1 MKKFTADF
9 ETNVDVED
17 CRVWAWAI
25 CEIGNPSN
33 FIYGNNITTFIE
45 WCSNKRAN
53 YVLYFHNLKFDASYI
68 LSYLLNNGYEFIE
81 NKKDKRDKTFTTLIS
96 DMGQFYSLEIYFE
109 VNGKRT
115 NKVTIYDSFKIL
127 AFSVETIAKSFNL
140 PIRKLELDYK
150 TKREIGHKLTDHEI
164 EYIRCDVE
172 IMARALEIMF
182 TENLT
187 KMTIGSNALSYYK
200 KMTKNF
206 NRYFPSLP
214 YEIDKDIRQSYKGGF
229 TYLSPLYKGKT
240 IENELVLDVNSL
252 YPYVLHEKALP
263 YGQPIFFKGEYQKD
277 ALHPLYIQMIDCIFE
292 IKDNMIP
299 TIQLK
304 NNLSF
309 LPNEYITSSK
319 GQNITLVLTNVD
331 LELFK
336 EHYNIIDPIY
346 IAGWKFRARYGLFS
360 SYVDRWTEE
369 KIKAKK
375 EKNKSMYTIS
385 KLLLNSLYGKF
396 SKNPKTRSK
405 YPYLDEE
412 GIVRY
417 SLSEEKIEKALYIP
431 VGTFVTSYAREKTI
445 RTSQKIRD
453 YTLKV
458 YGEDYYIY
466 SDTDSIHLK
475 YLNEEELKQF
485 VDIDDYRLGAWKI
498 EERAKR
504 GKYIRQKC
512 YIQDLYISEEEYIEG
527 IKGDASECYTKD
539 ENGFYCLKC
548 TVAGLPKSLAKYIN
562 FENFEKGFNI
572 LAEDTSKEHK
582 LTYKHVKGGV
592 LLVDTDF
599 TIK

>member
-17 CRVWAWAI
+17 CRVWAWAV
-25 CEIGNPSN
+25 CEIGNTSN

-81 NKKDKRDKTFTTLIS
+81 NKKDRRDKTFTTLIS

-109 VNGKRT
+109 INGKRT

-150 TKREIGHKLTDHEI
+150 TKREIGHELTEHEVD
-164 EYIRCDVE
+164 YIRCDVE

-229 TYLSPLYKGKT
+229 TYLNPIYKGKT

-277 ALHPLYIQMIDCIFE
+277 VMHPLYIQMIDCIFE

-336 EHYNIIDPIY
+336 EHYNIIDPVY

-375 EKNKSMYTIS
+375 EKNKSIVLPVIS
-385 KLLLNSLYGKF
+385 APKAAENPYG
-396 SKNPKTRSK
+396 
-405 YPYLDEE
+405 
-412 GIVRY
+412 
-417 SLSEEKIEKALYIP
+417 
-431 VGTFVTSYAREKTI
+431 
-445 RTSQKIRD
+445 
-453 YTLKV
+453 
-458 YGEDYYIY
+458 
-466 SDTDSIHLK
+466 
-475 YLNEEELKQF
+475 
-485 VDIDDYRLGAWKI
+485 
-498 EERAKR
+498 
-504 GKYIRQKC
+504 
-512 YIQDLYISEEEYIEG
+512 
-527 IKGDASECYTKD
+527 
-539 ENGFYCLKC
+539 
-548 TVAGLPKSLAKYIN
+548 
-562 FENFEKGFNI
+562 NI
-572 LAEDTSKEHK
+572 
-582 LTYKHVKGGV
+582 
-592 LLVDTDF
+592 F
-599 TIK
+599 

>member
-25 CEIGNPSN
+25 CEIGNTSN

-150 TKREIGHKLTDHEI
+150 TKREVDHELTEHEI
-164 EYIRCDVE
+164 DYIRCDVE

-336 EHYNIIDPIY
+336 EHYNIIDPVY

-360 SYVDRWTEE
+360 SYVDRWVEE

-453 YTLKV
+453 YTLKT

-475 YLNEEELKQF
+475 YLSEEELKDF

-512 YIQDLYISEEEYIEG
+512 YIQDLYISEEEYEEG

-548 TVAGLPKSLAKYIN
+548 TVAGLPKSLGKYIN
-562 FENFEKGFNI
+562 FENFEEGFNI
-572 LAEDTSKEHK
+572 LADDTSKEHK